1 MKPTSTSTP
10 CFLTNSRTIVF
21 TPRTYKEEIWE
32 RGTEPQSR
40 SLNFVLHFSHL
51 QWHVKVTFRGTL
63 QSAQTAAFAKV
74 TKRRNDLENLCL
86 CIDFDFIQ
94 LLDDT
99 VTELI
104 VTRQHDGI
112 TAHSQRLRF
121 TTALNAESEYAP
133 VDYLWLYIQE
143 DPFRVRFPVYNG
155 GGDGTSTKDL
165 SEIRKTQELSTGV
178 HVIRVNGVENPYVYK
193 EINRPLYVPRDS
205 EVLEKELRN
214 LERLRGTEG
223 VVQLVAVV
231 ISDNPYQT
239 AKTKND
245 DSRAVLQGILLEYHP
260 NGTLQNA
267 LQDALQSPKPKDLPW
282 HRWAFQVAGT
292 LTRLHQIGITH
303 MDLKPEN
310 IVLSEDLNAIL
321 IDLSGIG
328 GTTRKWL
335 SPDMKVLSNPLSQ
348 DIKLR
353 MQNDFWALGKILS
366 AMVDAT
372 CNEMEKQL
380 LRRVSF
386 QATTETLP
394 CISLHDAISNLSQ
407 LRL

>member
-1 MKPTSTSTP
+1 M
-10 CFLTNSRTIVF
+10 
-21 TPRTYKEEIWE
+21 
-32 RGTEPQSR
+32 
-40 SLNFVLHFSHL
+40 HFAHL
-51 QWHVKVTFRGTL
+51 ECHVKVTFRGTL
-63 QSAQTAAFAKV
+63 RSAQTAAFAKV

-86 CIDFDFIQ
+86 CIDFDSIQ
-94 LLDDT
+94 LLNDT

-104 VTRQHDGI
+104 VTRQHDGT

-133 VDYLWLYIQE
+133 TVDYLWLYIQE
-143 DPFRVRFPVYNG
+143 DPFRVWFPVYNG
-155 GGDGTSTKDL
+155 GGDGTSTIDL
-165 SEIRKTQELSTGV
+165 SEIRKTQELSMGV
-178 HVIRVNGVENPYVYK
+178 HVIRVNSDENPYVYT

-223 VVQLVAVV
+223 VVRLVAAV

-239 AKTKND
+239 AKNKKD
-245 DSRAVLQGILLEYHP
+245 DGRAVLQGILLEYHP

-292 LTRLHQIGITH
+292 LTRLHQIGVTH

-328 GTTRKWL
+328 GTTRRWL
-335 SPDMKVLSNPLSQ
+335 SPDMKILSDPLSQ
-348 DIKLR
+348 DMKSR
-353 MQNDFWALGKILS
+353 MQNDIWALSEIIS
-366 AMVDAT
+366 AMADIHVT
-372 CNEMEKQL
+372 RWK
-380 LRRVSF
+380 
-386 QATTETLP
+386 
-394 CISLHDAISNLSQ
+394 SNC
-407 LRL
+407 